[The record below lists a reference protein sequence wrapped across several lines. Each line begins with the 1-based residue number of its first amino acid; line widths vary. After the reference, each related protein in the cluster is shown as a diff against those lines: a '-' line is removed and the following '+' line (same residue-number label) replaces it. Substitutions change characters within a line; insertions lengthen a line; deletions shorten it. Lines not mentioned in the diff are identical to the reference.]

1 MATAPTLYQKRMAA
15 RRATSD
21 IERLS
26 KSYQTGMLDVT
37 QKQQNAFKEWQAK
50 SAEQMAP
57 YQAAVKQYTSVDFP
71 AYQEE
76 IAKYNT
82 TVSEYETKASAYR
95 QRLTDFQKQLEDVQ
109 ANPME
114 VVNAKVRRVRGGGAI
129 FTIDGVDY
137 GEGPLPDAYRLPSLP
152 KNYSFQDGKLFRER
166 AIPTFTEEPP
176 AAPSEA
182 MPVAPTPPG
191 EPPTIAGLDVT
202 PFAKQRAQLESSFKR
217 EVGERKA
224 AKMNVAMRRMGR
236 PMLQET

>member
-71 AYQEE
+71 TYQEE
-76 IAKYNT
+76 LAKYNT

-95 QRLTDFQKQLEDVQ
+95 QRLADFQAQLEDVQ

-114 VVNAKVRRVRGGGAI
+114 VVNVPTRRVGRSGYR
-129 FTIDGVDY
+129 FTIDGAEYRTYDLP
-137 GEGPLPDAYRLPSLP
+137 EG
-152 KNYSFQDGKLFRER
+152 YSFQDGKLFRER
-166 AIPTFTEEPP
+166 AIPKFTEEPP
-176 AAPSEA
+176 AAPSAA

-202 PFAKQRAQLESSFKR
+202 PFAKQRAELESSFKR